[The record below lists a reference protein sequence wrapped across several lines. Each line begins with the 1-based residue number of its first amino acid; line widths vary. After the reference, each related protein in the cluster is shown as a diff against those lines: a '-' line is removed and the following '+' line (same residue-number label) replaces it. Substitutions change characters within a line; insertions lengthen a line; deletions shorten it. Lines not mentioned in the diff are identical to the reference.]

1 MSRPGLY
8 DEEHEAFRVTVQGWV
23 DKHVRPYAER
33 WDAGGIVDRE
43 LFTSAA
49 RDGVLGFSLPE
60 EYGGGG
66 IDDFRFNAVMAEEL
80 GRSAV
85 SSGTGGV
92 ALSNDIV
99 FPYFTALTDTDQRER
114 WLPGIASG
122 ELIVAVAMTEPGTGS
137 DLSGIR
143 TRAVRDGDHYVV
155 NGAKTFISN
164 GQNADLVATAVRTG
178 DHPHRGLSLLVIE
191 RGMPG
196 FERGRNLE
204 KIGLHAQDT
213 SELSF
218 TDVRVPVE
226 NLLGQEGEGFQG
238 LMRNLPQERLA
249 IALGSTAAAE
259 GTFQRT
265 LDYVKER
272 TAFGKPIGSFQNTR
286 FVMAELHTELLVTRA
301 YMDECVRQHVAGELG
316 AEDAAAAKWWATEL
330 QVRVVNRCLQLH
342 GGYGYMR
349 EYQVARD
356 YEDCRI
362 STIYGGTTEIMKE
375 IVGRGLGLLSGDADR
390 TPAYQVV

>member
-1 MSRPGLY
+1 MSRLGLY
-8 DEEHEAFRVTVQGWV
+8 DEEHEAFRVTVRGWI
-23 DKHVRPYAER
+23 DKHVRPHARR
-33 WDAGGIVDRE
+33 WDAAGIVDRE

-49 RDGVLGFSLPE
+49 ADGVLGFSIPE

-66 IDDFRFNAVMAEEL
+66 VNDFRFNAVMAEEL
-80 GRSAV
+80 GASAV

-99 FPYFTALTDTDQRER
+99 FPYFTELTSEVQRKR
-114 WLPGIASG
+114 WLPGIARG
-122 ELIVAVAMTEPGTGS
+122 EQIVAVAMTEPGTGS

-143 TRAVRDGDHYVV
+143 TRAVRYGDHYVV

-164 GQNADLVATAVRTG
+164 GQNADLIATAVRTG
-178 DHPHRGLSLLVIE
+178 EHPHKGLSLLVIE

-213 SELSF
+213 SELIF

-226 NLLGQEGEGFQG
+226 NLLGNEGDGFRG

-249 IALGSTAAAE
+249 IALGSAAAAE

-286 FVMAELHTELLVTRA
+286 FAMAEMRTELAVTRA
-301 YMDECVRQHVAGELG
+301 YLDECLLKHVAGELG
-316 AEDAAAAKWWATEL
+316 PEEAAAAKWWATEL

-362 STIYGGTTEIMKE
+362 ATIYGGTTEIMKE
-375 IVGRGLGLLSGDADR
+375 IVGRGLGL
-390 TPAYQVV
+390 

>member
-1 MSRPGLY
+1 MSRLGLY
-8 DEEHEAFRVTVQGWV
+8 DEEHDAFRVTVRGWI
-23 DKHVRPYAER
+23 DQHVRPQAER
-33 WDAGGIVDRE
+33 WEAEGIVDRE

-49 RDGVLGFSLPE
+49 RVGVLGFSIPE

-66 IDDFRFNAVMAEEL
+66 VDDFRFNAIMAEEV

-85 SSGTGGV
+85 SSGVGGV

-99 FPYFTALTDTDQRER
+99 FPYFTGLTDTVQRKR

-122 ELIVAVAMTEPGTGS
+122 EQIVAVAMTEPGTGS
-137 DLSGIR
+137 DLSAIR
-143 TRAVRDGDHYVV
+143 TRAIRDGDHFVV

-164 GQNADLVATAVRTG
+164 GQNADLIATAVRTG
-178 DHPHRGLSLLVIE
+178 DHPHKGLSLLVIE

-226 NLLGQEGEGFQG
+226 NLLGNEGDGFQG

-259 GTFQRT
+259 GTLQRT

-272 TAFGKPIGSFQNTR
+272 TAFGQPIGSFQNTR
-286 FVMAELHTELLVTRA
+286 FVMAEMHTELLVTRA
-301 YMDECVRQHVAGELG
+301 YMDECVRKHVAGELS

-375 IVGRGLGLLSGDADR
+375 IVGRGLGL
-390 TPAYQVV
+390 

>member
-1 MSRPGLY
+1 MAQQALY
-8 DEEHEAFRVTVQGWV
+8 DAEHDAFRATVRGWI
-23 DKHVRPYAER
+23 DKHVRPHAER
-33 WDAGGIVDRE
+33 WDEQGVVDRE

-49 RDGVLGFSLPE
+49 ADGVLGFAIPE
-60 EYGGGG
+60 EFGGGG
-66 IDDFRFNAVMAEEL
+66 VEDFRFNAVMGEEL
-80 GRSAV
+80 ARSAV
-85 SSGTGGV
+85 SSGAAGV

-99 FPYFTALTDTDQRER
+99 FPYFTDLTTQEQRQR
-114 WLPGIASG
+114 WLPGIAAG
-122 ELIVAVAMTEPGTGS
+122 EQIVAVAMTEPGTGS

-143 TRAVRDGDHYVV
+143 TSAVRDGDHYVV

-196 FERGRNLE
+196 FERGRNLD

-218 TDVRVPVE
+218 TDVRVPVA
-226 NLLGQEGEGFQG
+226 NLLGAEGDGFTG
-238 LMRNLPQERLA
+238 LMRNLPQERLS
-249 IALGSTAAAE
+249 IAVGATAAAE
-259 GTFQRT
+259 GTFART

-272 TAFGKPIGSFQNTR
+272 TAFGQPVGTFQNTR
-286 FVMAELHTELLVTRA
+286 FVMAEIHTELAVTRS
-301 YMDECVRQHVAGELG
+301 YVDDCVRKHLDG
-316 AEDAAAAKWWATEL
+316 ALTAEEAAAAKWWTTEL

-349 EYQVARD
+349 EFRIAKD
-356 YEDCRI
+356 YEDCRV

-375 IVGRGLGLLSGDADR
+375 IVGRGLGL
-390 TPAYQVV
+390 